1 METGVSDCMTVE
13 VRTLRATNM
22 LQMLNAITHDI
33 CPFYVG
39 MSG

>member
-1 METGVSDCMTVE
+1 METGVSDCMTELFVP
-13 VRTLRATNM
+13 RTNM